1 MTEKKNQT
9 FYTKTWIN
17 YIAMKCPFS
26 FEQVD
31 SNGYILK
38 KLTWINILA
47 IECPKELSELHN
59 D

>member
-1 MTEKKNQT
+1 MTEKMNQT

-17 YIAMKCPFS
+17 YIAMQWPFS

-38 KLTWINILA
+38 KLTWMNILA
-47 IECPKELSELHN
+47 IECPKELSKLHN